1 MERISPLVDSKTPAR
16 RLRIFL
22 RDFRMVEA
30 QVSFGDGQS
39 LATYFAN
46 RKQYVNLRGAHW
58 ASTQEDAQHV
68 ALKVDQVLWVAAPDG
83 DISLTSASMPPSQRV
98 VEIQLDGGLLLRAGL
113 LIASQ
118 QRLSD
123 YLESV
128 QQFIPV
134 TGAQLLR
141 SGRPPKKVNVT
152 LGDIVLN
159 QQAIQAVW
167 EVEAQAESAQP
178 PSTQSP
184 SAHQDFSPPEELS
197 F

>member
-1 MERISPLVDSKTPAR
+1 MDSKTPAR

-30 QVSFGDGQS
+30 QVSWAEGQS

-83 DISLTSASMPPSQRV
+83 DIAMTSASMTPTERT
-98 VEIQLDGGLLLRAGL
+98 VEIQLDGGLLVRAGL
-113 LIASQ
+113 LIAAR

-123 YLESV
+123 YLEST
-128 QQFIPV
+128 QQFIPMSH
-134 TGAQLLR
+134 AQLLR

-167 EVEAQAESAQP
+167 EITSQVADAEIGAPAGHFDIGDAGADS
-178 PSTQSP
+178 
-184 SAHQDFSPPEELS
+184 DLEGL
-197 F
+197 

>member
-1 MERISPLVDSKTPAR
+1 MDRTSPTGDSKTPAR

-83 DISLTSASMPPSQRV
+83 DISLTSASLPPSQRV

-134 TGAQLLR
+134 TAAQLLR

-167 EVEAQAESAQP
+167 EVEAQPNTEERQPANTSSDFAP
-178 PSTQSP
+178 PSDLT
-184 SAHQDFSPPEELS
+184 F
-197 F
+197 

>member
-1 MERISPLVDSKTPAR
+1 MDRTSPTGDSRKPTR

-83 DISLTSASMPPSQRV
+83 DISLTSASLPPSQRV

-113 LIASQ
+113 LIANQ

-134 TGAQLLR
+134 TAAQLLR

-167 EVEAQAESAQP
+167 EVESQPSTEERQPATTSTDFAP
-178 PSTQSP
+178 PS
-184 SAHQDFSPPEELS
+184 DLNF
-197 F
+197 

>member
-1 MERISPLVDSKTPAR
+1 MIESRTPPR

-30 QVSFGDGQS
+30 QVSWAEGQS

-46 RKQYVNLRGAHW
+46 RKQYINLRGAHW

-83 DISLTSASMPPSQRV
+83 DITLTSASMAPTERM

-113 LIASQ
+113 LIAAR

-123 YLESV
+123 YMEST
-128 QQFIPV
+128 QQFIPMAK
-134 TGAQLLR
+134 AQLLR

-159 QQAIQAVW
+159 QHAIQAVW
-167 EVEAQAESAQP
+167 EVAAVPVESSVVVPGGDVEVVDAGP
-178 PSTQSP
+178 ADPLEGLT
-184 SAHQDFSPPEELS
+184 
-197 F
+197 

>member
-1 MERISPLVDSKTPAR
+1 
-16 RLRIFL
+16 
-22 RDFRMVEA
+22 MVEA
-30 QVSFGDGQS
+30 EVSFGDGQS

-83 DISLTSASMPPSQRV
+83 DISLTSASLPPSQRV

-113 LIASQ
+113 LIANQ

-134 TGAQLLR
+134 TAAQLLR

-167 EVEAQAESAQP
+167 EVESQPETAQAP
-178 PSTQSP
+178 NPSGTSP
-184 SAHQDFSPPEELS
+184 SPYSPPEELS